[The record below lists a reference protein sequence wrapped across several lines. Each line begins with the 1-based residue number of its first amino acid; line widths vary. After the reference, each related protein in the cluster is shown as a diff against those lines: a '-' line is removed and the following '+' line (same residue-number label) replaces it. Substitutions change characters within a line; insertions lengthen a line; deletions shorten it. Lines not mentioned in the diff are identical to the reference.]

1 MTAAPLWA
9 QTADQIL
16 GQIARDGLGPGDR
29 LPAERDLCERLD
41 VSRVTLRKALIEL
54 DERGLVTPSHGR
66 GWFVAAPQAAVREW
80 PQELESFSA
89 TARRKN
95 LTPSSLVLTQ
105 EVRPAT
111 LDEAEELE
119 LPAGT
124 PLLHLRRVRLLNG
137 VRVAVDSSLLAIA
150 LAPGL
155 VDVDFTEA
163 SLFTELAA
171 RGVAL
176 GRADVAIEARPA
188 DAELAGHLELTDG
201 AAVLFLHQ
209 VVLSAEGR
217 PVLLSVVA
225 YAGSRYRLRTS
236 FTTQ

>member
-29 LPAERDLCERLD
+29 LPAERELCERLD
-41 VSRVTLRKALIEL
+41 VSRVTLRKALVEL

-66 GWFVAAPQAAVREW
+66 GWFVAVPPPATRDW
-80 PQELESFSA
+80 PQELESFTA

-95 LTPSSLVLTQ
+95 LTASSLVLTQ

-111 LDEAEELE
+111 LDEAEALE

-137 VRVAVDSSLLAIA
+137 VRVAVDSSLVAA
-150 LAPGL
+150 AAAPGL
-155 VDVDFTEA
+155 EEVDFTEA

-176 GRADVAIEARPA
+176 GRSDVAIEARPA
-188 DAELAGHLELTDG
+188 DADLAGHLE
-201 AAVLFLHQ
+201 V
-209 VVLSAEGR
+209 AEGS
-217 PVLLSVVA
+217 PVLHLDQVIVAPSGQPVMLSVVA

-236 FTTQ
+236 FTPG